1 MLLLSRDG
9 VGENGREVA
18 SEWARD
24 DRNWVCRSAEDPVR
38 WMLGHE
44 AGAVK
49 AKLVADGVDYRLV
62 RNGSLLDFLAE
73 ILTGAAS
80 GVYGTAAMP
89 IPVSDRLMG
98 AAAREFRDEF
108 GVDLPGAWGSLMA
121 WCDGFQ
127 IGRIEVFGTG
137 GGRTGYVS
145 ADAPR
150 GIVAANRY
158 LRSSVSARVLWLG
171 SMVGVSFGI
180 DLESGLTVGVTDSDR
195 SVWIATRRPDEML
208 AWLLGLVTIREVAF
222 LHPLT
227 EGNWP
232 SHVAD
237 VLASADLVSAIP
249 ERRFP
254 GRAGEQ
260 DRFGL

>member
-1 MLLLSRDG
+1 
-9 VGENGREVA
+9 
-18 SEWARD
+18 
-24 DRNWVCRSAEDPVR
+24 
-38 WMLGHE
+38 
-44 AGAVK
+44 
-49 AKLVADGVDYRLV
+49 
-62 RNGSLLDFLAE
+62 
-73 ILTGAAS
+73 
-80 GVYGTAAMP
+80 
-89 IPVSDRLMG
+89 
-98 AAAREFRDEF
+98 
-108 GVDLPGAWGSLMA
+108 MA

-171 SMVGVSFGI
+171 AMVGVSFGI